1 MDDKDLNIDEWLK
14 KAAAQQPAP
23 GDTSQELK
31 QQAWSKMA
39 ALLDEEEGGKPQPRL
54 FWSRLKWAA
63 IIIPFVATAAV
74 FATTVWLA
82 PHFYKETPPAGSSSS
97 IKERGLQE
105 QKRQQASAD
114 SLSTIINTTPPSLP
128 ADSIAGIAGKT
139 PGMPENERGSIPPAP
154 ALPVTPGR
162 SNVAPDNANG
172 NTTTGNTNNTA
183 AGNINSITKGNST
196 HISRR
201 VLNPWRGLSNNNA
214 GNNVN
219 RPGHGNASATAATP
233 LVNNNIPL
241 QPSLQPGVAAG
252 KNALKGRAAARGSE
266 KTLPHNK
273 VNKAATPGAIDD
285 NEALAAEQTETPVRE
300 KRAVSGSMQPKGVK
314 DAKQVTPAP
323 DAAMVVLHP
332 VRPRNVFALQLPS
345 LSTYSYDRQVFAGLS
360 GRLVSLSAA
369 NNSRWNLQAGLL
381 SPLNS
386 ALGIRVG
393 MLYVYPLGSSF
404 YLQPQLSASY
414 LTGYD
419 KAFTHL
425 SVNSTR
431 QDSAN
436 PTGWPR
442 YTIDSTFTPYTF
454 KRAFAGSAGINVG
467 YRKNK
472 MAVSTG
478 LVYSMAMA
486 SGKTDSATR
495 RSNMVYDSTGVRT
508 SFSDPVFSEGR
519 LPGKHQLSWNFDV
532 SWYVLPRLQAGFN
545 YRVVLWRSPGDKGF
559 QAPLQRI
566 QDNSLLE
573 LYIRIPLGR

>member
-14 KAAAQQPAP
+14 KAAAQQPVP
-23 GDTSQELK
+23 GDASQELK

-74 FATTVWLA
+74 FAATVWLA

-97 IKERGLQE
+97 IKERSLQE
-105 QKRQQASAD
+105 QKRQQAAAD

-128 ADSIAGIAGKT
+128 ADSITGIAGKT
-139 PGMPENERGSIPPAP
+139 PGMPDNESGSIPPA
-154 ALPVTPGR
+154 LPLPLMPGR
-162 SNVAPDNANG
+162 SNVAPGNAGN

-196 HISRR
+196 HIRPR
-201 VLNPWRGLSNNNA
+201 VLNPWRGLSNNKA

-219 RPGHGNASATAATP
+219 GPGQGSASATTATP

-241 QPSLQPGVAAG
+241 QPSLRKE
-252 KNALKGRAAARGSE
+252 KN
-266 KTLPHNK
+266 LPHNK
-273 VNKAATPGAIDD
+273 VNKAAAPGAIDD
-285 NEALAAEQTETPVRE
+285 NEALAAKQTETPVRE

-314 DAKQVTPAP
+314 DVKQATPAP
-323 DAAMVVLHP
+323 DAAMVVLYP

-345 LSTYSYDRQVFAGLS
+345 LSDASRGQRIPGSASGGGGLS
-360 GRLVSLSAA
+360 MGTA
-369 NNSRWNLQAGLL
+369 NSRWNLQAGLL

-393 MLYVYPLGSSF
+393 ILYVYPLSSSF

-436 PTGWPR
+436 PSGWPR

-467 YRKNK
+467 YRKNR

-478 LVYSMAMA
+478 LVYSMARA
-486 SGKTDSATR
+486 SGKTDSATK
-495 RSNMVYDSTGVRT
+495 RSNMVYDTTGART

-519 LPGKHQLSWNFDV
+519 LPGKQQLSWNFDV

>member
-31 QQAWSKMA
+31 QQAWSKMT

-54 FWSRLKWAA
+54 FWSRIKWAA

-74 FATTVWLA
+74 FAATVWLA
-82 PHFYKETPPAGSSSS
+82 PHFYKETPLAGSSSS
-97 IKERGLQE
+97 IKQRGLQE
-105 QKRQQASAD
+105 QNRQQAAAD

-139 PGMPENERGSIPPAP
+139 PAMPENESGSIPPA
-154 ALPVTPGR
+154 LPLPLTPGR
-162 SNVAPDNANG
+162 SNVAPGNAGN
-172 NTTTGNTNNTA
+172 NTTTGNTNNAA
-183 AGNINSITKGNST
+183 AGNINSITKGNSNT
-196 HISRR
+196 
-201 VLNPWRGLSNNNA
+201 NA

-219 RPGHGNASATAATP
+219 RPGHGSASATTATP
-233 LVNNNIPL
+233 LVNNNMPL
-241 QPSLQPGVAAG
+241 KPSLRKE
-252 KNALKGRAAARGSE
+252 KN
-266 KTLPHNK
+266 LPNNK
-273 VNKAATPGAIDD
+273 VNKAAAPGAIDD

-314 DAKQVTPAP
+314 DAKQATPAP
-323 DAAMVVLHP
+323 EAAMVVLYP

-345 LSTYSYDRQVFAGLS
+345 LSDASRGQRIPGSASGGGGLS
-360 GRLVSLSAA
+360 MGTA
-369 NNSRWNLQAGLL
+369 NSRWNLQAGLL

-393 MLYVYPLGSSF
+393 ILYVYPLSSSF

-436 PTGWPR
+436 PSGWPR

-467 YRKNK
+467 YRKNR

-486 SGKTDSATR
+486 SGKTDSATK
-495 RSNMVYDSTGVRT
+495 RSNMVYDTTGART

-519 LPGKHQLSWNFDV
+519 LPGKQQLSWNFDV

>member
-31 QQAWSKMA
+31 QQAWSKMT

-54 FWSRLKWAA
+54 FWSRIKWAA

-74 FATTVWLA
+74 FAATVWLA

-97 IKERGLQE
+97 IKQRGLQE
-105 QKRQQASAD
+105 QNRQQAAAD

-139 PGMPENERGSIPPAP
+139 PAMPENESGSIPPA
-154 ALPVTPGR
+154 LPLPLTPGR
-162 SNVAPDNANG
+162 SNVAPGNAG
-172 NTTTGNTNNTA
+172 NNKTIGNTNNAA
-183 AGNINSITKGNST
+183 AGNINSITKGNSNT
-196 HISRR
+196 
-201 VLNPWRGLSNNNA
+201 NA

-219 RPGHGNASATAATP
+219 RPGHGSASATTATP
-233 LVNNNIPL
+233 LVNNNMPL
-241 QPSLQPGVAAG
+241 QPSLRKE
-252 KNALKGRAAARGSE
+252 KN
-266 KTLPHNK
+266 LPNNK
-273 VNKAATPGAIDD
+273 VNKAAAPGAIDD
-285 NEALAAEQTETPVRE
+285 NEAIAAEQTETPVRE
-300 KRAVSGSMQPKGVK
+300 KRPVSGSMQPKGVK
-314 DAKQVTPAP
+314 DAKQATPAP
-323 DAAMVVLHP
+323 EAAMVVLYP

-345 LSTYSYDRQVFAGLS
+345 LSDASRGQRIPGSASGGGGLS
-360 GRLVSLSAA
+360 MGTA
-369 NNSRWNLQAGLL
+369 NSRWNLQAGLL

-393 MLYVYPLGSSF
+393 ILYVYPLSSSF

-436 PTGWPR
+436 PSGWPR

-467 YRKNK
+467 YRKNR

-486 SGKTDSATR
+486 SGKTDSATK
-495 RSNMVYDSTGVRT
+495 RSNMVYDTTGART

-519 LPGKHQLSWNFDV
+519 LPGKQQLSWNFDV

>member
-31 QQAWSKMA
+31 QQAWSKMT

-54 FWSRLKWAA
+54 FWSRIKWAA

-74 FATTVWLA
+74 FAATVWLA

-97 IKERGLQE
+97 IKQRGLQE
-105 QKRQQASAD
+105 QNRQQAAAD

-139 PGMPENERGSIPPAP
+139 PAMPENESGSIPPA
-154 ALPVTPGR
+154 LPLPLTPGR
-162 SNVAPDNANG
+162 SNVAPGNAG
-172 NTTTGNTNNTA
+172 NNKTIGNTNNAA
-183 AGNINSITKGNST
+183 AGNINSITKGNSNT
-196 HISRR
+196 
-201 VLNPWRGLSNNNA
+201 NA

-219 RPGHGNASATAATP
+219 RPGHGSASATTATP
-233 LVNNNIPL
+233 LVNNNMPL
-241 QPSLQPGVAAG
+241 QPSLRKE
-252 KNALKGRAAARGSE
+252 KN
-266 KTLPHNK
+266 LPNNK
-273 VNKAATPGAIDD
+273 VNKAAAPRAIDD
-285 NEALAAEQTETPVRE
+285 NEAIAAEQTETTVRE
-300 KRAVSGSMQPKGVK
+300 KRPVSGSMQPKGVK
-314 DAKQVTPAP
+314 DAKQATPAP
-323 DAAMVVLHP
+323 EAAMVVLYP

-345 LSTYSYDRQVFAGLS
+345 LSDASRGQRIPGSASGGGGLS
-360 GRLVSLSAA
+360 MGTA
-369 NNSRWNLQAGLL
+369 NSRWNLQAGLL

-393 MLYVYPLGSSF
+393 ILYVYPLGNSF
-404 YLQPQLSASY
+404 YLQPQVSASY

-436 PTGWPR
+436 PSGWPR

-467 YRKNK
+467 YRKNR

-486 SGKTDSATR
+486 SGKKDSATK
-495 RSNMVYDSTGVRT
+495 RSNMVYDTTGVRT

-519 LPGKHQLSWNFDV
+519 LPGKQQLSWNFDV
-532 SWYVLPRLQAGFN
+532 SWYVLPRLQAG
-545 YRVVLWRSPGDKGF
+545 
-559 QAPLQRI
+559 
-566 QDNSLLE
+566 
-573 LYIRIPLGR
+573 